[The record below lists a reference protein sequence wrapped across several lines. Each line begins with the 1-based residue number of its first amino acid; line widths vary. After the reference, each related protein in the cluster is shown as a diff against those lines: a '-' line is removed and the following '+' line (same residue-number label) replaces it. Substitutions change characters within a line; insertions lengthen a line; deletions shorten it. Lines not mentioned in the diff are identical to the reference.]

1 MVKYLFS
8 LCILVFLNSAN
19 PLQAQSLSDLDGKTW
34 KDNTTSIDVL
44 AQAMEDADAAAR
56 VDQLATSAIVAT
68 KFKMTFILQV
78 SLRLADRKSV
88 PDALWEGYQE
98 SVNGLDQKTIDPAD
112 QAAVFTDVV
121 GLLQK

>member
-8 LCILVFLNSAN
+8 LCVLVFLLGGNT
-19 PLQAQSLSDLDGKTW
+19 LQAQSLSDLDGKTW
-34 KDNTTSIDVL
+34 KDNTTSLDVL

-56 VDQLATSAIVAT
+56 VDQLATSAIVAL
-68 KFKMTFILQV
+68 KFKMTLIMQV

-88 PDALWEGYQE
+88 PDAIWEGYQE
-98 SVNGLDQKTIDPAD
+98 SVNGIDQKTIDPAD